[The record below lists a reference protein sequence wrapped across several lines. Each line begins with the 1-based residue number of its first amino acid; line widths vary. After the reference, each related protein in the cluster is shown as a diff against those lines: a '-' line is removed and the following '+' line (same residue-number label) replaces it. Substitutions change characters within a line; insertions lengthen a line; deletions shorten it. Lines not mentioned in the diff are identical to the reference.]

1 MKTDKNGKCI
11 LIGAGDLTVGQIPRS
26 NEDFVIV
33 VDGGLGYCEFLGIEP
48 DLILGDFDSVTDG
61 ERQALESIETQCPE
75 KVIRLKPEKDDT
87 DMLYAIKYALER
99 GYREFRVYAATG
111 GRFDHTLANIQCL
124 LYLKN
129 HDAVGYLM
137 DGNGMI
143 LALQNES
150 VAFRENMEGYV
161 SLFSLGKKAEGVTIK
176 GLKYEL
182 ENATITNDFPIGIS
196 NEFIGKKA
204 EISVENGEL
213 VCMISYPS

>member
-99 GYREFRVYAATG
+99 GYREFRIYAATG

-182 ENATITNDFPIGIS
+182 ENATISNDFPIGIS

-204 EISVENGEL
+204 EVSVENGEL

>member
-1 MKTDKNGKCI
+1 MKTDKNSKCI

-61 ERQALESIETQCPE
+61 ERQALESIETQYPE
-75 KVIRLKPEKDDT
+75 KVVRLKPEKDDT
-87 DMLYAIKYALER
+87 DMLFAIKYALER
-99 GYREFRVYAATG
+99 GYREFRIYAATG

-204 EISVENGEL
+204 EVSVENGEL

>member
-33 VDGGLGYCEFLGIEP
+33 VDGGLDYCEFLGIEP

-99 GYREFRVYAATG
+99 GYREFRIYAATG

-204 EISVENGEL
+204 EVSVENGEL